1 MTITH
6 EPGLVLLSITIAV
19 LGTFTASVMTPNVR
33 FLAPG
38 RGGTRIA
45 MASFTLGGSI
55 WATQFVGLLAIQLPV
70 NFAYNPALSGASA
83 AIALFGT
90 AIALFLLKPNNP
102 KAKGR
107 MPAALTILGLTIA
120 ATNGLGI
127 AAAAGRNLHFSWFL
141 ASIFAVFSMYTALT
155 VLWFLYRPR
164 GVIVTFL
171 GATAVGLLM
180 AATHYLAIGSVQG
193 LEEALL
199 IAPPNTTGISE
210 RYLAWAATIMMYL
223 LCSIC
228 LSVFL
233 IMQFREDIE

>member
-1 MTITH
+1 MITH

-19 LGTFTASVMTPNVR
+19 LGTFTASVMTPNIR

-38 RGGTRIA
+38 QGTMRIV
-45 MASFTLGGSI
+45 MASLTLGGAV
-55 WATQFVGLLAIQLPV
+55 WATQFVGLLAIQVPV

-102 KAKGR
+102 RAKGR
-107 MPAALTILGLTIA
+107 MPVALAIFGLTILS
-120 ATNGLGI
+120 TNALCI
-127 AAAAGRNLHFSWFL
+127 FAVAGRGVHFSWFL
-141 ASIFAVFSMYTALT
+141 ASICAVFSMYTALT

-171 GATAVGLLM
+171 GATAVGLLV
-180 AATHYLAIGSVQG
+180 AAVHYLAIAPVQG

-199 IAPPNTTGISE
+199 LAPPNTTGISE
-210 RYLAWAATIMMYL
+210 RYLAWAATIMIYL